1 MAKRKALVVQSN
13 SLVEARYKL
22 TNLEQRLIF
31 SLISKLEKDDDDL
44 HEYDISLK
52 ELSQLMGIDLAN
64 AYNEIAKITRQ
75 LMTRVISIRLAS
87 GNLLHIHWLCRA
99 EHKPGSVALSF
110 MPDLKPYLLHLKS
123 EFTICELETITKFSG
138 KYTIR
143 IYMLLRQYASIGWR
157 EFDLAELREILGIE
171 QKEYSEYKEFA
182 RRVIAQAKKEM
193 DAVDESGRP
202 KADFSFKIETIKEG
216 RKIVR
221 IKFILVKGKK
231 KKDELS
237 MGSIG
242 KAAEKAVSALATPAA
257 TSQQQPIRRWQF
269 PEHWNEFLEYCKKN
283 DPGLLP
289 IIASDGPEIM
299 IVKHPY
305 RKWLEEVFSR

>member
-1 MAKRKALVVQSN
+1 MPKRKALVVQAN
-13 SLVEARYKL
+13 SLVEARYRL

-52 ELSQLMGIDLAN
+52 ELSQLMGIDLAD

-75 LMTRVISIRLAS
+75 LMTRVISIKLPS
-87 GNLLHIHWLCRA
+87 GNLLHIHWICRA
-99 EHKPGSVALSF
+99 EHRPGSVALSF

-143 IYMLLRQYASIGWR
+143 IYMLLRQYSSIGWR

-171 QKEYSEYKEFA
+171 EKEYSEYKEFA

-216 RKIVR
+216 RKITR
-221 IKFILVKGKK
+221 IKFILVKNKK
-231 KKDELS
+231 KQGEPA

-242 KAAEKAVSALATPAA
+242 QAVEKAVAALAKPAA
-257 TSQQQPIRRWQF
+257 SSPPPIRQWRY
-269 PEHWNEFLEYCKKN
+269 PEHWSEFLQYIEKE

-289 IIASDGPEIM
+289 IIASDGPEIL

>member
-87 GNLLHIHWLCRA
+87 GNLLHIHWICRA
-99 EHKPGSVALSF
+99 EHKSGSVALSF

-157 EFDLAELREILGIE
+157 EFDLDELREILGIE
-171 QKEYSEYKEFA
+171 KKEYSEYKEFS

-193 DAVDESGRP
+193 DAVDESGKP
-202 KADFSFKIETIKEG
+202 KSDLSFEIETIREG

-221 IKFILVKGKK
+221 LKFIIMRNKK
-231 KKDELS
+231 KLAKPEKGS
-237 MGSIG
+237 MGQ
-242 KAAEKAVSALATPAA
+242 AAEKAVNALVKQNPPAK
-257 TSQQQPIRRWQF
+257 RWHF

-289 IIASDGPEIM
+289 IIDSDGPETG
-299 IVKHPY
+299 IVKYPY
-305 RKWLEEVFSR
+305 RKWLDEVFGR